1 MNGIM
6 VTINDMLECRERRV
20 RIQESLIST
29 YHQPVLSFCMNIP
42 GPIKTNTQIKAAFLA
57 GKEALLKAL
66 SERHITILDSTI
78 FQDATGDEWIMALNA
93 PAADIKAIT
102 TKIEESHPL
111 GRLFDMDVIGTDG
124 MKLSRGTYRRCIL
137 CGCQAQEC
145 ARSRK
150 HSVEELQDK
159 IMKMID
165 AYEGA

>member
-1 MNGIM
+1 MDGIM

-20 RIQESLIST
+20 RIQESLINT

-66 SERHITILDSTI
+66 SEHRITILDSTV

-111 GRLFDMDVIGTDG
+111 GRLFDMDVIGLDG
-124 MKLSRGTYRRCIL
+124 MKLSRGTYRKCIL

>member
-1 MNGIM
+1 MDGIM

-20 RIQESLIST
+20 RIQESLINT

-42 GPIKTNTQIKAAFLA
+42 GPIKTNTQIQAAFLA

-66 SERHITILDSTI
+66 SEHRITILDSTV

-93 PAADIKAIT
+93 P
-102 TKIEESHPL
+102 
-111 GRLFDMDVIGTDG
+111 DVIGLDG